1 MKMLISIFL
10 LVVIEIT
17 SKVWNMFTSSI
28 FDMIKASKPFVWNF
42 AYTIIFAKYY
52 AVGVEP
58 YTTWRNINVIS
69 KIFGSR
75 TLLPI
80 NIEIVAFSLKVEKC
94 VYINMI

>member
-1 MKMLISIFL
+1 MFLSICLF
-10 LVVIEIT
+10 VMIEIA
-17 SKVWNMFTSSI
+17 SKLDNIFTSLI
-28 FDMIKASKPFVWNF
+28 FDMIKASESFVWNF
-42 AYTIIFAKYY
+42 AHSIIFAKYY

-58 YTTWRNINVIS
+58 YTTWRNINVIF